1 MAWVDQARTWLG
13 SRAARPLRFA
23 CTGGVAAAA
32 QLALLHAL
40 LGRGWVAMAA
50 EVVALLV
57 STQVNFA
64 LSSLFTWRDRRLAS
78 PFGLALLTRW
88 VTYQWSGAGAA
99 ALNMVVFA
107 LARLDLSVLA
117 AAALGTLVAGAANF
131 VAGDRLVFRERPV
144 Y

>member
-1 MAWVDQARTWLG
+1 MGRSGQDLAGLTG
-13 SRAARPLRFA
+13 SATAALRLHGRGRGGGAVGPAARPAGPWLGGDGGR
-23 CTGGVAAAA
+23 GGVA
-32 QLALLHAL
+32 LLI
-40 LGRGWVAMAA
+40 
-50 EVVALLV
+50 

-64 LSSLFTWRDRRLAS
+64 LSSLFTWRDRRLTA

-88 VTYQWSGAGAA
+88 ATYQWSGAAAA
-99 ALNMVVFA
+99 ALNMLVFA

-117 AAALGTLVAGAANF
+117 AAALGTLVAGVANF